1 MQPTKRIKQRYLR
14 SFERVPKTHNS
25 LEKSKVHAGQYIME
39 ASFCSEKEKWK
50 RKVTQQISNHGY
62 F

>member
-50 RKVTQQISNHGY
+50 RKDTTDQ
-62 F
+62 